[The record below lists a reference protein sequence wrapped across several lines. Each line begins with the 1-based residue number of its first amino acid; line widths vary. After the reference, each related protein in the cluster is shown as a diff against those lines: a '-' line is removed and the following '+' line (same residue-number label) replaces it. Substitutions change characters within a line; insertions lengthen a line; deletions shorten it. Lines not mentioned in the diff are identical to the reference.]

1 MIGKSFGPYKIE
13 SKLGEGGMGV
23 VYRAMDT
30 DLDRPVAIKTLL
42 DESGGGG
49 SDGGD
54 SVARFMREAK
64 AASRLQHPAIMTI
77 YQFGVEEG
85 LRYLVME
92 YIDGKTLKK
101 MIAGRPLSVGEMVDI
116 AIQVADGLALAH
128 EKGVVHRD
136 LKPENVMVT
145 ARGQVK
151 ILDFGLA
158 KLHEEAKPVSDET
171 EVNYYKT
178 TVGTVLGTVSNM
190 SPEQARGEVVDAKS
204 DVFALGILMYEMG
217 CGRNPFIAPTAQAT
231 MANILTKEPELIS
244 ELNPAISSDLERL
257 IHLCLRKRPSER
269 PSANEVVSELKRIQ
283 TTLSTRDLQ
292 PAETAPAGYGSGTGF
307 STQPQAPPVS
317 ASGSKLQLDSGS
329 RIISR
334 SPSGSA
340 ARVGWTKSGTI
351 PRIREIY
358 YLIKTMRVMVQW
370 MSLAIPFSF
379 FFYMMVSGGL
389 IRAQVVEGTTVF
401 AFVKGLVVPVLE
413 FTEKVFT
420 FRPVIEGWN
429 LMLAG
434 LGLVAFAVRHLFLLP
449 FEQAEHWAKTK
460 YIRSKAPAQ
469 RAGAS
474 GSADRGVSERLSL
487 LREYSDAQRTL
498 SQGKRHLAFLSIDVV
513 SSTKMK
519 QGEDQLVI
527 EHAFAEWRKFIER
540 ILRTSNCWKV
550 AFTPDGIM
558 CAFLT
563 ARDAKRAG
571 QAVLNELP
579 WFNDGVHRL
588 RTPFSVRC
596 GIHVGEVIFPEEKAM
611 EEVTDEVIDV
621 AGHMQKYANPDS
633 LWVSREVLHELDD
646 ADKEGFFQVDRDVD
660 NRITYEWRA
669 YETQ

>member
-1 MIGKSFGPYKIE
+1 MIGKNFGPYRIE

-42 DESGGGG
+42 DESGGSG
-49 SDGGD
+49 SSGSD

-64 AASRLQHPAIMTI
+64 AASRLQHPSIMTI

-85 LRYLVME
+85 IRYLVME

-101 MIAGRPLSVGEMVDI
+101 MISGRPLSISEGVDI
-116 AIQVADGLALAH
+116 AIQVADGLAVAH

-145 ARGQVK
+145 SRGQVK

-158 KLHEEAKPVSDET
+158 KLHEGDKPLSDET
-171 EVNYYKT
+171 EVNFYKT

-204 DVFALGILMYEMG
+204 DIFALGILMYEMG

-231 MANILTKEPELIS
+231 MANILTKEPDLIS
-244 ELNPAISSDLERL
+244 DMNPAVSPDLERL
-257 IHLCLRKRPSER
+257 IHLCLRKRASER
-269 PSANEVVSELKRIQ
+269 PTANEAVSELKRIQ
-283 TTLSTRDLQ
+283 TTLSARDLQ
-292 PAETAPAGYGSGTGF
+292 APDLSGGGYGSAAGF
-307 STQPQAPPVS
+307 STQPQTQQLP

-329 RIISR
+329 RLASR
-334 SPSGSA
+334 APSAPSA
-340 ARVGWTKSGTI
+340 RSSWTKSGVI

-358 YLIKTMRVMVQW
+358 YLIKLARIVVQW
-370 MSLAIPFSF
+370 ASLVIPFSF

-389 IRAQVVEGTTVF
+389 IRPQVVEGTSIFT
-401 AFVKGLVVPVLE
+401 FVKALVIPVLE

-434 LGLVAFAVRHLFLLP
+434 LGLVAFAVRHLLLLP
-449 FEQAEHWAKTK
+449 FEQGEHWAKTQF
-460 YIRSKAPAQ
+460 IRSKAPAQ

-487 LREYSDAQRTL
+487 LREYSEAQRTL
-498 SQGKRHLAFLSIDVV
+498 SQGKRHLAFLSIDIVG
-513 SSTKMK
+513 STKMK
-519 QGEDQLVI
+519 MGEDQLVI

-558 CAFLT
+558 CAFMT

-571 QAVLNELP
+571 QTVLNELP

-596 GIHVGEVIFPEEKAM
+596 GIHVGEVIFPEDKPL
-611 EEVTDEVIDV
+611 EEVSDEVIDV
-621 AGHMQKYANPDS
+621 AGHMQKYANQDS
-633 LWVSREVLHELDD
+633 LWISREVLHELED
-646 ADKEGFFQVDRDVD
+646 ADKDGFFQVDRDVD